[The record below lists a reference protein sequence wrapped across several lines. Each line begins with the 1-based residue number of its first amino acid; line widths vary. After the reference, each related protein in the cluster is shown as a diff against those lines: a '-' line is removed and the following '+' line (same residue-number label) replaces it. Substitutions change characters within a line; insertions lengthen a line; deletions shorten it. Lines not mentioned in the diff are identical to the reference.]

1 MRSTKMDNAGFEDR
15 RILLLLRG
23 LGELFGSSSIYPG
36 LKDHPPLWG
45 KIVFFD

>member
-1 MRSTKMDNAGFEDR
+1 MRSMKVDNAGFEDR
-15 RILLLLRG
+15 RILLLRG